1 MRCSAAS
8 PSFYDYDRT
17 PLKPKLD
24 YRDTTSEFWVRERIS
39 FDAAYGGERMAA
51 VLFIPKHGKPPYQ
64 TVVMM
69 GGSGNLYTHSDSAI
83 NELQLDYLV
92 KGGRMVVWPIFKGM
106 FDRNINLVTDS
117 PQETSAYR
125 DLMVMMVKDARRTVD
140 YLATRVRRGHH
151 AARVLRI
158 QLRRSGVAP
167 ILATEPRFKAAMLAV
182 AGPED
187 GARTRGSGPAELPP
201 ASTSA
206 AAHAERPARLLLPGG
221 DVAEALLR
229 EPGHAAGAQ
238 AVGGVSGG
246 AHGAAH
252 RGDARDRWRGW
263 TGTSGRCRADL
274 ASRVIRTIARY
285 AIAYRSPSV
294 RADAASK
301 CTVSPLWRNPSV
313 DT

>member
-1 MRCSAAS
+1 MHRDYAVERPA
-8 PSFYDYDRT
+8 PDEVFRGFTSFYDYDRT

-24 YRDTTSEFWVRERIS
+24 YRVTTSEFWVRERIS

-140 YLATRVRRGHH
+140 YLATRSDVDT
-151 AARVLRI
+151 ARLAYFGFSFGGRV
-158 QLRRSGVAP
+158 SPP

-182 AGPED
+182 AGLKMERARAEVDPLNFLPRVRLPLLMLNGRHDYFFPVETSQKPFFENLGTPPEHKRWVVYPE
-187 GARTRGSGPAELPP
+187 AHTVPRTEAMREVMAWLDRYVGPVP
-201 ASTSA
+201 
-206 AAHAERPARLLLPGG
+206 R
-221 DVAEALLR
+221 
-229 EPGHAAGAQ
+229 
-238 AVGGVSGG
+238 
-246 AHGAAH
+246 
-252 RGDARDRWRGW
+252 
-263 TGTSGRCRADL
+263 
-274 ASRVIRTIARY
+274 
-285 AIAYRSPSV
+285 
-294 RADAASK
+294 
-301 CTVSPLWRNPSV
+301 
-313 DT
+313 